1 MVRLLTGVGV
11 ILLMEPTVLGPVM
24 VPSASMV
31 ELIKVVLTVGMVGG
45 DSAFRGSQAKACG
58 AVGSAMIPRLTVVLR
73 LVDVGGEGLVVEVFE
88 LWRVVRFTTSLRHA
102 MMVESSAVAWPVVW
116 G

>member
-1 MVRLLTGVGV
+1 MVRLLTGVGI

-58 AVGSAMIPRLTVVLR
+58 AVGSAMIPRLTGG
-73 LVDVGGEGLVVEVFE
+73 VGGEGLVVEVFE
-88 LWRVVRFTTSLRHA
+88 LRRVVRFTTSLRHA